1 MFVTHFFRCG
11 VSGVK
16 HLLRMA
22 QKIYPASPLIAAAFC
37 CAIGVTATSGATAAR
52 KSYDVPG
59 GDGAATLTQ
68 FARNS
73 GCQIVYLIENVRGEK
88 TQPVRGEYAA
98 LDALRVMLAGTALFA
113 VQDDST
119 GALVVSRKRPAP
131 AQKELEASERSRG
144 PPAAVPTSPPATPK
158 TAQSQTKES
167 PLMKKRTFIAL
178 VAGWLLAGAPAAI
191 AQGTGTIEGR
201 VYNAATGSA
210 LVNAR
215 IVLEGAAPARE
226 VITDEAGA
234 FRLSGVPAG
243 EARVSVS
250 YLGMTAQRASISVAA
265 GGSVRRDFD
274 LVLDRAAAVGDAI
287 KVDAF
292 TVVEDRV
299 MSAQAISMNEQ
310 RNSPNIKNVVAI
322 DEFGDRGAE
331 NIGEFLLFLPGV
343 SIGTSGSEPTS
354 VSLRGFPGN
363 NSGLTLDGGEVAT
376 SFGGNTRSL
385 DLREMPMNNVS
396 RVEITKVPTPDM
408 SASGLGGSINLIS
421 RSGFEA
427 KTRRLLVNTY
437 TMFHNRNGLTFDG
450 GPRNHNSANSPDF
463 IQPSFD
469 FSYLHPVNR
478 NLAFTIGGS
487 RTWRFKPMETGT
499 KDTDESPTWD
509 LVRLVQTTS
518 QWNSLAQTFLTL
530 QGQIGID
537 WRFSPT
543 DSLSASMSYR
553 DYNLYV
559 TRSVL
564 GFNYGAGATG
574 GPTFTQGAAT
584 AVGTVTMNG
593 AGDNVDVITETKHYT
608 LKYRHDGKVWRVDV
622 AGSFSVS
629 ASDQREIDEGMF
641 SLAPATLT
649 GVVLRGD
656 DIPSSGG
663 TIPTRYSATRA
674 GAVVDVY
681 DGSNYTIG
689 NPTTAQP
696 DFNTHKQNLRLDVTR
711 EFFGKIP
718 LTMKVGAAVDTY
730 TSDQRRFSKTWSFRP
745 NGATDAASRLASRF
759 DVFDEAFIADSPT
772 VFGKKVRWISG
783 QKMYQLYKQ
792 NPSWFVLDDAQVHQ
806 VFVNNSRHLR
816 ETVSAGY
823 LRADA
828 RLFHNR
834 LWLVA
839 GARYE
844 RTADQGAGP
853 LNDLNATFQRN
864 PDGSFVRNAAGQKVQ
879 ITTDPL
885 ALSKLRYQER
895 GATADRTYDGI
906 YPSVNASFNLTENLI
921 LRAAYAQTLGRPN
934 INNII
939 PSTIISDPDAA
950 NRTVTVNNTGLLP
963 WSATSYDLSLE
974 SYQIKDGFG
983 SVGVFRKNV
992 KDFFG
997 SLTTA
1002 ATPELLEQY
1011 GLESDPS
1018 LLTYNFVTRTNA
1030 GDAQI
1035 DGLEFSYRQSLTFLP
1050 PWARGLQVFVNFT
1063 KLNLSGSNTA
1073 DFSGYTPKSL
1083 AGGINFVR
1091 GRLALRWTIS
1101 QLGEVRT
1108 SALGASAT
1116 VPPNTYQYQA
1126 KRTRIG
1132 VNATYSL
1139 SPRYS
1144 LYASVVDWGGF
1155 TQNLLRYA
1163 PTTPDYAKHF
1173 RWQEL
1178 GFYTNV
1184 GVRGTF

>member
-1 MFVTHFFRCG
+1 
-11 VSGVK
+11 
-16 HLLRMA
+16 
-22 QKIYPASPLIAAAFC
+22 
-37 CAIGVTATSGATAAR
+37 
-52 KSYDVPG
+52 
-59 GDGAATLTQ
+59 
-68 FARNS
+68 
-73 GCQIVYLIENVRGEK
+73 
-88 TQPVRGEYAA
+88 
-98 LDALRVMLAGTALFA
+98 
-113 VQDDST
+113 
-119 GALVVSRKRPAP
+119 
-131 AQKELEASERSRG
+131 
-144 PPAAVPTSPPATPK
+144 
-158 TAQSQTKES
+158 
-167 PLMKKRTFIAL
+167 
-178 VAGWLLAGAPAAI
+178 
-191 AQGTGTIEGR
+191 
-201 VYNAATGSA
+201 
-210 LVNAR
+210 
-215 IVLEGAAPARE
+215 
-226 VITDEAGA
+226 
-234 FRLSGVPAG
+234 
-243 EARVSVS
+243 
-250 YLGMTAQRASISVAA
+250 
-265 GGSVRRDFD
+265 
-274 LVLDRAAAVGDAI
+274 
-287 KVDAF
+287 
-292 TVVEDRV
+292 
-299 MSAQAISMNEQ
+299 
-310 RNSPNIKNVVAI
+310 
-322 DEFGDRGAE
+322 
-331 NIGEFLLFLPGV
+331 
-343 SIGTSGSEPTS
+343 
-354 VSLRGFPGN
+354 
-363 NSGLTLDGGEVAT
+363 
-376 SFGGNTRSL
+376 
-385 DLREMPMNNVS
+385 
-396 RVEITKVPTPDM
+396 
-408 SASGLGGSINLIS
+408 
-421 RSGFEA
+421 
-427 KTRRLLVNTY
+427 
-437 TMFHNRNGLTFDG
+437 MFHNRNGLTFDG

-844 RTADQGAGP
+844 RTDAEGTGG
-853 LNDLNATFQRN
+853 LNDLRATYQQDAQGN
-864 PDGSFVRNAAGQKVQ
+864 LIRNAAGQPLRVS
-879 ITTDPL
+879 TD
-885 ALSKLRYQER
+885 ALTIARLQYTER
-895 GATADRTYDGI
+895 AASAKKHYGDL
-906 YPSVNASFNLTENLI
+906 YPSVNASYSFTENFVA
-921 LRAAYAQTLGRPN
+921 RAAYAATIGRPD
-934 INNII
+934 INFII
-939 PSTIISDPDAA
+939 PSRSITDPAAAETARTITTTNAA
-950 NRTVTVNNTGLLP
+950 LQP
-963 WSATSYDLSLE
+963 WTADNYDFSLE
-974 SYQIKDGFG
+974 SY
-983 SVGVFRKNV
+983 SVKGATLSASLFRKNITG
-992 KDFFG
+992 FFV
-997 SLTTA
+997 S
-1002 ATPELLEQY
+1002 
-1011 GLESDPS
+1011 
-1018 LLTYNFVTRTNA
+1018 TRT
-1030 GDAQI
+1030 DATLPLLAEMGLSDDYLDYDVI
-1035 DGLEFSYRQSLTFLP
+1035 TRSNSANSVRTDGLEWSWRQSLKPFSALP
-1050 PWARGLQVFVNFT
+1050 KWSRGLQVWVNGT
-1063 KLNLSGSNTA
+1063 HLRIGGAGA
-1073 DFSGYTPKSL
+1073 DEFSGYSPRILNWGASYASAKFLLRYNVSRVGRQRASL
-1083 AGGINFVR
+1083 NAV
-1091 GRLALRWTIS
+1091 
-1101 QLGEVRT
+1101 
-1108 SALGASAT
+1108 SAT
-1116 VPPNTYQYQA
+1116 VPAGTYDAQDSRMVQDANVEYRFHRKFA
-1126 KRTRIG
+1126 
-1132 VNATYSL
+1132 
-1139 SPRYS
+1139 
-1144 LYASVVDWGGF
+1144 LYASVR
-1155 TQNLLRYA
+1155 NLANEPRPLITYSPNA
-1163 PTTPDYAKHF
+1163 PAYTRARTYN
-1173 RWQEL
+1173 
-1178 GFYTNV
+1178 FYGALWTM
-1184 GVRGTF
+1184 GVKGTF